1 MPDII
6 RLLPDAVANQIAA
19 GEVVQ
24 RPASAVKELLENA
37 VDAGA
42 SSIQLIIK
50 DSGKTLIQIIDNGC
64 GMSETDA
71 RMSFERHATS
81 KIRSADDLFAIRTM
95 GFRGEALASI
105 AAIAQVELKTRRH
118 EDELGTSIAIEGA
131 EVKHQEPTSC
141 TAGTS
146 ISIKN
151 LFFNVPARRNF
162 LKSNS
167 VEARHIIEEFER
179 VALAHPE
186 IAMSLH
192 QNGLEV
198 FQLQK
203 SNLRQRIVSVF
214 GNSYNERLVPVQEE
228 TTLLNIIGFVGKPDF
243 AKRTRGEQF
252 LFVNKRFIKD
262 AYLHHAIQNA
272 FEELLP
278 RECYASYWLYLD
290 IDPKKI
296 DVNIHPTKTEIKFE
310 DERAV
315 YSIMR
320 AAVKR
325 SLGQYSVA
333 PALDFEQE
341 KAFDIPYSMHNAP
354 VNAPA
359 IKINPDYNPFA
370 TETKQK
376 STSYISSSS
385 KINASGWENMYKG
398 LKHVDEEQEL
408 QAPQATAQPLLENS
422 WQQEFKNNEA
432 ERITFQLA
440 NQYIVSQLAN
450 GIVIIDQQTASERI
464 LYERYSRQLQQ
475 HVGPTQQELF
485 PQTLQF
491 TSSDFSIINE
501 MIDDIRSLG
510 FDLREF
516 GKNTF
521 VLHGTP
527 ADVTGGSEAQTIE
540 SLLEQFKN
548 LQSHLKLDRRE
559 SLARAMAKN
568 AAVKTGK
575 SLSQKEMKNMIDA
588 LFSCEKPYLSIEGK
602 STMVLV
608 SEKELRERLG
618 KSN

>member
-1 MPDII
+1 MSDII
-6 RLLPDAVANQIAA
+6 HLLPDAVANQIAA

-42 SSIQLIIK
+42 TAIQLIIK
-50 DSGKTLIQIIDNGC
+50 DSGKSLIQIIDNGC

-105 AAIAQVELKTRRH
+105 AAIAHVETKTRRH
-118 EDELGTSIAIEGA
+118 EDDLGTSILIEGA
-131 EVKHQEPTSC
+131 EVKQQEAVSC
-141 TAGTS
+141 QAVTS
-146 ISIKN
+146 ISVKN

-162 LKSNS
+162 LKSNA

-179 VALAHPE
+179 VALSHPE

-214 GNSYNERLVPVQEE
+214 GSQYNQRLVPVQEE
-228 TTLLNIIGFVGKPDF
+228 TTLLNIIGFVGKPEF

-262 AYLHHAIQNA
+262 GYLHHAIQNA

-290 IDPKKI
+290 MDPKQI

-315 YSIMR
+315 YAIVRS
-320 AAVKR
+320 AVKR
-325 SLGQYSVA
+325 SLGQYSVS

-354 VNAPA
+354 VNAPT
-359 IKINPDYNPFA
+359 IKVNPEYNPFNS
-370 TETKQK
+370 ETKQK
-376 STSYISSSS
+376 QSRYIFSPN
-385 KINASGWENMYKG
+385 KISASGWEKMYEG
-398 LKHVDEEQEL
+398 LKALNPEEKDLIQEERVASPL
-408 QAPQATAQPLLENS
+408 QQS
-422 WQQEFKNNEA
+422 WQHEFRKEDD
-432 ERITFQLA
+432 RFIFQLNNA
-440 NQYIVSQLAN
+440 YIIMQVESGLM
-450 GIVIIDQQTASERI
+450 IIDQQAASERI
-464 LYERYSRQLQQ
+464 LYERYSKQIKQQ
-475 HVGPTQQELF
+475 QGPSQQELF
-485 PQTLQF
+485 PQTLEF
-491 TSSDFSIINE
+491 TAADYTIIHE
-501 MIDDIRSLG
+501 MQHDIRSLG

-527 ADVTGGSEAQTIE
+527 VDIETGKERQMIEA
-540 SLLEQFKN
+540 LLEQFKN
-548 LQSHLKLDRRE
+548 FQSNLKLDRSE

-568 AAVKTGK
+568 VSVRKGK
-575 SLSQKEMKNMIDA
+575 VLYQKEMKNIVDD
-588 LFSCEKPYLSIEGK
+588 LFACEKPYLSIEGK
-602 STMVLV
+602 STLTLIG
-608 SEKELRERLG
+608 EKELDDRFG
-618 KSN
+618 K

>member
-6 RLLPDAVANQIAA
+6 HLLPDAVANQIAA

-42 SSIQLIIK
+42 SALQLIIK
-50 DSGKTLIQIIDNGC
+50 DSGKSLIQIIDNGC

-105 AAIAQVELKTRRH
+105 AAIAHVEMKSRRH
-118 EDELGTSIAIEGA
+118 EDDFGTSILIEGA
-131 EVKHQEPTSC
+131 EVKQQEAVSAA
-141 TAGTS
+141 AGTS
-146 ISIKN
+146 ISVKN

-214 GNSYNERLVPVQEE
+214 GNPYNERLVPVQEE
-228 TTLLNIIGFVGKPDF
+228 TTLLNIVGFVGKPEF
-243 AKRTRGEQF
+243 ARRTRGEQF

-262 AYLHHAIQNA
+262 AYLHHAIQHA

-290 IDPKKI
+290 MDPKKI
-296 DVNIHPTKTEIKFE
+296 DINIHPTKTEIKFE

-315 YSIMR
+315 YAIVRS
-320 AAVKR
+320 AVKR
-325 SLGQYSVA
+325 SLGQYSVS

-354 VNAPA
+354 VSAPS
-359 IKINPDYNPFA
+359 IKVNPGYNPFD
-370 TETKQK
+370 TETKQR
-376 STSYISSSS
+376 STPFFSSPAKIS
-385 KINASGWENMYKG
+385 ASGWEKMYEGMSKESITERQDD
-398 LKHVDEEQEL
+398 KD
-408 QAPQATAQPLLENS
+408 ATLLPTPNS
-422 WQQEFKNNEA
+422 LLSDEFKSE
-432 ERITFQLA
+432 EDHFIFQL
-440 NQYIVSQLAN
+440 QHRYIVTQVESGL
-450 GIVIIDQQTASERI
+450 IIIDQQAASERV
-464 LYERYSRQLQQ
+464 LYERYNKQLQQ
-475 HVGPTQQELF
+475 HKGPSQQELF
-485 PQTLQF
+485 PQTLEF
-491 TSSDFSIINE
+491 TSADFTIIHE
-501 MIDDIRSLG
+501 MQDDIRSLG

-527 ADVTGGSEAQTIE
+527 ADIEGGREKQMIEALI
-540 SLLEQFKN
+540 EQFKN
-548 LQSHLKLDRRE
+548 FQATLKLDKRE
-559 SLARAMAKN
+559 GLARAMAKN
-568 AAVKTGK
+568 VSVKTGK
-575 SLSQKEMKNMIDA
+575 ALTQKEMKNILDE
-588 LFSCEKPYLSIEGK
+588 LFTCEKPYLSIEGK
-602 STMVLV
+602 STLVLLG
-608 SEKELRERLG
+608 EKDLRERFG
-618 KSN
+618 K